1 MVFEFCPFCGSRLI
15 KKEIGDEG
23 EIPFCEACDRPHFP
37 IFSTCVICLC
47 VNEFE
52 EAVLIKQDYTGDRH
66 ILIAGYMKPGE
77 SAEEA
82 VVREIEEEVGLK
94 AESIHY
100 AFSKFYDKRDQ
111 LMLAYICRVKKA
123 ELKPSP
129 NEVNEAGWYPVEEA
143 AVLLSKGYMTGLL
156 ANKYIEL
163 KENGLL

>member
-1 MVFEFCPFCGSRLI
+1 MIFEFCPFCGSRLI
-15 KKEIGDEG
+15 EKEIGDEG
-23 EIPFCEACDRPHFP
+23 GIPFCAACNRPHFP
-37 IFSTCVICLC
+37 IFSTCVIRLC
-47 VNEFE
+47 VNEYE

-82 VVREIEEEVGLK
+82 VVREIEEEVGLRT
-94 AESIHY
+94 ESVYY

-111 LMLAYICRVKKA
+111 LMLAYICKVRKA

-156 ANKYIEL
+156 MDKYIEL